1 MDVTLLGIVILFRP
15 EQRENAK
22 SPIAATLSG
31 RVMDARLL
39 QYENAKSPIA
49 ATLSGDAGQ
58 AGAAI
63 ERTIAD

>member
-22 SPIAATLSG
+22 SPIDVTL
-31 RVMDARLL
+31 L
-39 QYENAKSPIA
+39 
-49 ATLSGDAGQ
+49 GDAGQ